1 MGGINSSKSSV
12 WWRMVPWG
20 VMQSAFRARALWGI
34 NWTAQAQP
42 LSGRWITWLRRHDG
56 ATFSHYLKLLTHV
69 SSGCS
74 YRRISWNLIFEIETS
89 LLNREARRPWRGE
102 SLPLTVCHFGKLQHW
117 WAEIAGTCP
126 ATLSGTPFQLQTGSV
141 FVFPSP
147 PWHCRYWLVQMS
159 LAQ

>member
-34 NWTAQAQP
+34 NWTAQTHMNYVTEETWRSNSPP
-42 LSGRWITWLRRHDG
+42 LLE
-56 ATFSHYLKLLTHV
+56 AVTHV

-74 YRRISWNLIFEIETS
+74 YRRITLNVTFEIVTS
-89 LLNREARRPWRGE
+89 LLKREARRLWRGV
-102 SLPLTVCHFGKLQHW
+102 SMPLTVCYFGNLQHW

-126 ATLSGTPFQLQTGSV
+126 TTLSGTPLQLQTVSV

-147 PWHCRYWLVQMS
+147 PWHCRCWLVQMS